1 MIDPNEHE
9 MNALA
14 VVGAEGGSYIESLA
28 KTDLAQFT
36 AKEWAT
42 LVDVIVT
49 AFQDHLRAAYDADPP
64 F

>member
-14 VVGAEGGSYIESLA
+14 AAGEVGGSYIESLA

-36 AKEWAT
+36 AKEWDT
-42 LVDVIVT
+42 LVEVIVT
-49 AFQDHLRAAYDADPP
+49 AFQDHLREAYADDPP